1 MMRSQTSQMG
11 LAAHIWKPIAIV
23 MLVVVSSA
31 QQQVTTPDSS
41 RPTARPAYEPNK
53 GPVIAID
60 EAHKNT
66 HTYASPPFR
75 GLVELLQRDGYR
87 PRPFPQAISASSLK
101 EVDVLILG
109 GPGGWEG
116 PDASLSDAEV
126 TAVMEWIRGG
136 GSLLLLLD
144 HMPAPLNNAKLA
156 AALGVANW
164 HNGYAM
170 VDVPDSLPVGNII
183 FWRADSFPGG
193 APTIAPTEPGGGTGY
208 QGDDAVLTKH
218 PITEGRSAGERV
230 RRIATFVGS
239 AFQPPSGA
247 EALMIMPRRAISLTP
262 KVAGAADVRVDAAR
276 APVGQ
281 WLQGA
286 VMKLGQGRVAMFG
299 ETGLF
304 SGGPAADNRQ
314 FVLNVMHWLTHL
326 L

>member
-1 MMRSQTSQMG
+1 MRSQTSQMG

-156 AALGVANW
+156 AALGW
-164 HNGYAM
+164 
-170 VDVPDSLPVGNII
+170 PI
-183 FWRADSFPGG
+183 
-193 APTIAPTEPGGGTGY
+193 GTTDTPWWMSRTRF
-208 QGDDAVLTKH
+208 Q
-218 PITEGRSAGERV
+218 SA
-230 RRIATFVGS
+230 TS
-239 AFQPPSGA
+239 SSGA
-247 EALMIMPRRAISLTP
+247 RIRFQEERQRSHPP
-262 KVAGAADVRVDAAR
+262 N
-276 APVGQ
+276 
-281 WLQGA
+281 
-286 VMKLGQGRVAMFG
+286 
-299 ETGLF
+299 
-304 SGGPAADNRQ
+304 PAAVPGTR
-314 FVLNVMHWLTHL
+314 VMTRY
-326 L
+326 